1 MVKLTAVP
9 QPKNVWGFMWHRG
22 LRRKELHDLERCL
35 IYIHRANSEGRLA
48 ITKIAFIGAG
58 SVVFTKNLLT
68 DILSFPELK
77 GTTIALH
84 DIDSERLET
93 AGMMAR
99 WTSAQLGAQ
108 ATVEE
113 YLDRQTAL
121 EGADFV
127 INMVQIGMHEAT
139 LTDFEIPKRYGLK
152 QTIADS
158 MGIGGIFR
166 GLRTVPFMLDL
177 ARDMKELCPDALLLN
192 YTNPMSILME
202 ALYKAYPEIKSV
214 GLCHSVPL
222 TAIEIS
228 SYIGV
233 DPDDLLYE
241 CSGINHIAWM
251 TRLEVDGEDA
261 YPRLFE
267 AMEDPEVYD
276 KDKVR
281 FELMRHFGHF
291 VTESSEHNAEYSP
304 YFLKDD
310 DLIERYDV
318 PVDEYI
324 RRSEQNLVEY
334 AETRRKL
341 LVGEE
346 FTLKRSVE
354 YGSLII
360 HSIVTGEDRK
370 VYGNIR
376 NTNLV
381 TNLPEGCCVE
391 VPILVDDTG
400 LRPYHAGDL
409 PPQLASYCLPHVTV
423 QNLTVRAMLEGN
435 RNYVYQA
442 AMLDRHAA
450 SVLSLEEIKAM
461 TNDLIE
467 AHGDA
472 LPEAIQKPV
481 RV

>member
-1 MVKLTAVP
+1 M
-9 QPKNVWGFMWHRG
+9 
-22 LRRKELHDLERCL
+22 
-35 IYIHRANSEGRLA
+35 
-48 ITKIAFIGAG
+48 
-58 SVVFTKNLLT
+58 FTKNLLT

-84 DIDSERLET
+84 DIAPERLET

-99 WTSAQLGAQ
+99 WTSDQLGGEAKI
-108 ATVEE
+108 EE
-113 YLDRQTAL
+113 CLDRRAAL

-139 LTDFEIPKRYGLK
+139 LTDFEIPKKYGLK

-166 GLRTVPFMLDL
+166 GLRTIPFVLDL
-177 ARDMKELCPDALLLN
+177 AQTMKELCSDALLLN

-202 ALYKAYPEIKSV
+202 SLYKAYPEVKSV

-222 TAIEIS
+222 TAREIS
-228 SYIGV
+228 SYIGAE
-233 DPDDLLYE
+233 PDDLFYE

-251 TRLEVDGEDA
+251 THLEVDGENA

-267 AMEDPEVYD
+267 VMENPEVYG

-281 FELMRHFGHF
+281 FELMRHFGYF

-310 DLIERYDV
+310 ALIERYDV

-324 RRSEQNLVEY
+324 RRSEQNLEEY

-341 LVGEE
+341 LAGEE
-346 FTLKRSVE
+346 FPLERSVE

-360 HSIVTGEDRK
+360 HSMVTGEVRK
-370 VYGNIR
+370 VYGNVR
-376 NTNLV
+376 NTHLV
-381 TNLPEGCCVE
+381 TNLPKGCCVE
-391 VPILVDDTG
+391 APLLVDGTG
-400 LRPYHAGDL
+400 LHPCHSGDL

-423 QNLTVRAMLEGN
+423 QNLTVRAALEGN
-435 RNYVYQA
+435 RDYVHQA

-461 TNDLIE
+461 TDELIE